1 MTIENYR
8 RIIESNREIKR
19 RIQRLTDEFRNF
31 QTDFLR
37 ELQRVPKTI
46 VEEEYDFKNFSLGL
60 ENPFDDDRI
69 QLAVCGPNGS
79 GKTSFIHTFAQIGN
93 ILPAKEGPVSARIV
107 KLTHT
112 TANKACL
119 KVYPSIKAGLK
130 QEEADIHLDLSK
142 FFTSSS
148 INPDWPGI
156 RQMIQIHLERPTNL
170 SEEDFTDW
178 ARCFIEIQL
187 PSPIL
192 ELGIDIY
199 DTPGFLF
206 HDKLVLKDN
215 IFSLVRLVQPLLLF
229 MYVNS
234 SVDNDAHECFL
245 ALQSTL
251 RTLEQSTIFFLNT
264 KQDVKNLFTG
274 AGINTNQRQLF
285 TEEKFAQILRTEWDK
300 RLNCMSNH
308 SVMKNYLH
316 TEKSQ
321 VDNFD
326 ICALPLPRS
335 LLPQCAA
342 SMTNQAILRIIL
354 FASRLALQKPHA
366 IVRRI
371 LNSIQSFFQ
380 FSLTTSH
387 QNTEQWKK
395 IREDAQ
401 TWGRTFFERFQQQM
415 DEKIDMAY
423 GNILLYFQ
431 QYSPS
436 ICARAIK
443 LNRFTD
449 PLQSKIPSSSIKQFI
464 ETAVQEEIIKLAVNE
479 ILNLTKDIL
488 RILITREMAI
498 ASDHNELLLSA
509 QRQVLID
516 VSATD
521 LEQRTWFEN
530 ILFNISK
537 FPITISELFKDLR
550 TRWNIDHWNEKKR
563 EDFLTDDEYHAYNR
577 VLDSQANLFNPE
589 KRRDLAQSYLDNMK
603 RSILEQ
609 EMLFK
614 RNLKEWINNR
624 QEIFFDNI
632 RSNYHLAIKHLS
644 ARQSAHEKTKSFTG
658 EFARIQCHL
667 LAIKYL
673 RKFREDLP
681 IVNTSVSLGRGTF
694 FIHHPAQWGDET
706 NLVVKKLRQP
716 SYDQPYLQYLDAH
729 YHRKITKFA
738 VPNVA
743 PLLYLYVNPRNEND
757 LWLFLPRYSQS
768 LEEYLQKNIRIIQP
782 DQIIRFALDIAG
794 VMVNLH
800 SYEMIHRNLRS
811 RNILLDKHL
820 QPFLTDFRTC
830 KQTTLNEPMTDIS
843 SFFSSSN
850 EDQYNGTGVDVYSFG
865 ILLYEMLPKL
875 QYHRPVST
883 ANNLDAKELL
893 RNIPSFDKKNIE
905 YESLIESCLLKN
917 IDHRPKALEIVKKL
931 ENIRR
936 NLEQKVCIS
945 CEIRLRQC
953 RYVPCG
959 HKILCETCHDHSER
973 NEHEQVI
980 CRLCQ
985 LVVQRWKEDANESTF
1000 HLIV

>member
-1 MTIENYR
+1 MTENYR
-8 RIIESNREIKR
+8 RILERNREIKR

-37 ELQRVPKTI
+37 ELQRIPKTK

-107 KLTHT
+107 KLTYT

-119 KVYPSIKAGLK
+119 KVYSSIKAGLTL
-130 QEEADIHLDLSK
+130 EEEDLRLDLSS
-142 FFTSSS
+142 FF
-148 INPDWPGI
+148 IHKVNNPDWPGI
-156 RQMIQIHLERPTNL
+156 RQMIHIHLERPTNL
-170 SEEDFTDW
+170 SEDEFTIW
-178 ARCFIEIQL
+178 AKSFIEIQL

-285 TEEKFAQILRTEWDK
+285 TEEKFTQILSIEWDK
-300 RLNCMSNH
+300 RLNCLLNH
-308 SVMKNYLH
+308 SVMRNYLYREK
-316 TEKSQ
+316 TE

-335 LLPQCAA
+335 LLPHCAI
-342 SMTNQAILRIIL
+342 SITNKAILRIIL
-354 FASRLALQKPHA
+354 FASRLALKKPYA

-387 QNTEQWKK
+387 QNTEQWKQ

-401 TWGRTFFERFQQQM
+401 TWGKTFFHRFQQQM

-423 GNILLYFQ
+423 GNILLYFE
-431 QYSPS
+431 QYSSS

-443 LNRFTD
+443 LNRLND
-449 PLQSKIPSSSIKQFI
+449 PLQSKISSSSIIQFI

-479 ILNLTKDIL
+479 ILNLTKDVL

-516 VSATD
+516 VSAND

-530 ILFNISK
+530 ILLNLSK
-537 FPITISELFKDLR
+537 FPITLSQLIKDIR
-550 TRWNIDHWNEKKR
+550 TRWNVDYWNEKKR
-563 EDFLTDDEYHAYNR
+563 EDFPTREEYDAYSR
-577 VLDSQANLFNPE
+577 VLDAQANLSNPE
-589 KRRDLAQSYLDNMK
+589 KRRDLAESYLDQMK
-603 RSILEQ
+603 RSIIEQ

-614 RNLKEWINNR
+614 RNLKEWMNNR
-624 QEIFFDNI
+624 EEIFFENI
-632 RSNYHLAIKHLS
+632 QSNYHLAIKHLS

-658 EFARIQCHL
+658 EFSRIQCHL

-673 RKFREDLP
+673 QKFREEIP
-681 IVNTSVSLGRGTF
+681 IIDTSISLGRGTF
-694 FIHHPAQWGDET
+694 FVHHPAQWGEEK

-716 SYDQPYLQYLDAH
+716 SYDQPYLQYLDTH
-729 YHRKITKFA
+729 YHRKITKLA

-743 PLLYLYVNPRNEND
+743 PLLYLCVNPRNEND
-757 LWLFLPRYSQS
+757 LWLFLPRYPQS
-768 LEEYLQKNIRIIQP
+768 LEDYLQGNIREIQP
-782 DQIIRFALDIAG
+782 DQIVRIALDMAG
-794 VMVNLH
+794 VLVKLH
-800 SYEMIHRNLRS
+800 SYEMIHRDLRS
-811 RNILLDKHL
+811 RNILLDHHL

-830 KQTTLNEPMTDIS
+830 KQTTLNEPMAELT
-843 SFFSSSN
+843 SFFSQISHI
-850 EDQYNGTGVDVYSFG
+850 DQYNGTGVDMYSFG

-883 ANNLDAKELL
+883 TNNLDAKELL
-893 RNIPSFDKKNIE
+893 RNIQAFDKNNNE
-905 YESLIESCLLKN
+905 YELLIESCLMKN
-917 IDHRPKALEIVKKL
+917 VDQRPKALELVKKL

-945 CEIRLRQC
+945 CEIRPRKC
-953 RYVPCG
+953 RYHPCG

-973 NEHEQVI
+973 NEHDQLLCHLCRTVI
-980 CRLCQ
+980 
-985 LVVQRWKEDANESTF
+985 QRWKEDTNDVTF
-1000 HLIV
+1000 YLII